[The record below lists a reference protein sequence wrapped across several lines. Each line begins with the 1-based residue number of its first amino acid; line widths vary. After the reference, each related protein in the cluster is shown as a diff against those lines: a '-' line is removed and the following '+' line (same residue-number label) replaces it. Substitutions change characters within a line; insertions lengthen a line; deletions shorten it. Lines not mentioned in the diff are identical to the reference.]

1 MKIIVIGCGRMGAG
15 LAQALSLQGHA
26 VTVVDADPAAFD
38 RLGPSFK
45 GHTVA
50 GSAVDRETLLAAG
63 MERADGLAA
72 VTASD
77 EANVVAARLAM
88 QVFHVPRVVARL
100 YDPRKAE
107 IYRRLGLHTIT
118 PVTWGIHRMAEL
130 LCYSRLDTVAS
141 LGSGEV
147 DIVETEVPP
156 LLVGRTVTEL
166 TVAGEALVVSIS
178 RAGKTFLPTLA
189 TVFHKGDLV
198 HVAVLVTSADRL
210 RQILGLQ

>member
-15 LAQALSLQGHA
+15 LAQTLSLQGHA
-26 VTVVDADPAAFD
+26 VTVVDVDPAAFN
-38 RLGPSFK
+38 RLGPAFK
-45 GHTVA
+45 GNTIA

-88 QVFHVPRVVARL
+88 QVFRVPRVVARL

-147 DIVETEVPP
+147 DVVEVEVPP

-166 TVAGEALVVSIS
+166 TVAGEAQVVSIS

-198 HVAVLVTSADRL
+198 HVVVLVSSADRL
-210 RQILGLQ
+210 RKLLGLQ

>member
-15 LAQALSLQGHA
+15 LAQTLSLQDHA
-26 VTVVDADPAAFD
+26 VTVVDADPTAFD
-38 RLGPSFK
+38 RLGPSFN
-45 GHTVA
+45 GRTVA
-50 GSAVDRETLLAAG
+50 GNAIDRETLLAAG

-77 EANVVAARLAM
+77 EANVVAARLAL

-118 PVTWGIHRMAEL
+118 PVTWGIQRMAEL
-130 LCYSRLDTVAS
+130 LCYSGLDTVAS

-147 DIVETEVPP
+147 DVVEAEVPP
-156 LLVGRTVTEL
+156 LLAGRTVTEL
-166 TVAGEALVVSIS
+166 TVAGEAHVVSIS
-178 RAGKTFLPTLA
+178 RAGKTFLPMPA
-189 TVFHKGDLV
+189 TVFHRGDLV
-198 HVAVLVTSADRL
+198 HVAVLASSAGRL
-210 RQILGLQ
+210 RKLLGLQ

>member
-1 MKIIVIGCGRMGAG
+1 LKIIVIGCGRMGAG
-15 LAQALSLQGHA
+15 LAQTLSLQGHA

-45 GHTVA
+45 GNTVA

-88 QVFHVPRVVARL
+88 LVFRVPRVVARL

-147 DIVETEVPP
+147 DVVEVEVPP

-166 TVAGEALVVSIS
+166 TVAGEAQVVSIS
-178 RAGKTFLPTLA
+178 RAGKTFLPTPA

-198 HVAVLVTSADRL
+198 HVAVLVSSAERL
-210 RQILGLQ
+210 RKLLGMQ